1 MIQRST
7 ILLVD
12 GCHADRDTYCQYL
25 LADNKLA
32 NDKLQLQIL
41 VAASGQQGLE
51 LCQQLLP
58 DLVLVEF
65 RLPDLDGLEFIRRL
79 QSLTDRSLTG
89 KTLPVVMLTR
99 YGSESVAVRAFKSG
113 AADYLIKTET
123 TPESLQDVVRCIL
136 AQTRSLLELDEDR
149 FRTSVENMLDCFGI
163 YAAMRNESGKIVDF
177 RIDYVNAAACEINQ
191 MTKAQQLGKQLCEI
205 FPAHQDSELFE
216 QYCQVVETGNPLLK
230 THYIYAD
237 TSSSQYPTRVFD
249 IRATKLGDGFVASWR
264 DITQSKRQEE
274 QLSEKQQF
282 IQQIADTT
290 PGLLYLYDLIEQRNV
305 YVNRQVTEILGYTPQ
320 QIQAMGTALLRQ
332 LMHPEDL
339 ARLPALLERFHF
351 AQAGEVIE
359 TEYRMR
365 HANGEWRWLWG
376 REVVFRKTVDNLPHQ
391 ILGTAQDITARKQLE
406 EELSQANERFELA
419 ARAVNCLIYDW
430 DIQQNIVTRSEGLT
444 RILGY
449 SLAEAEPTRQWWL
462 NLIHPDDL
470 REGQAEIA
478 ATLAH
483 KDFYTAEYR
492 VRNKNNEY
500 DYVLDRGIII
510 RDSSGQPIRAVG
522 STVNISD
529 RKRAETALQQSEAK
543 FRRLF
548 ESNIIGII
556 WADEQKIIN
565 ANDIFLEMVG
575 YSRQEL
581 QVGKLHWQKMTP
593 AEYSDLDRQGIA
605 ESISSGV
612 CTPFEKE
619 YIRQDGTRVPIL
631 IGAAILERSPL
642 TWICFILD
650 LSDRRRMEVALRE
663 SEEWFRCLADAIPQ
677 LVWTCA
683 ADGLADYVNQRW
695 HDYTGLTLE
704 QTLGY
709 GWRTVLHPD
718 DVQRS
723 AQLWQVALQNGTPY
737 EIEHRYR
744 RAADGTYHWHLVRG
758 IPLKDSS
765 GQIVKWFGTCT
776 DIDEQKQLEAE
787 RTQLLALARQ
797 AQAEAEA
804 ANRTKDEFVAM
815 VSHDLRAPLNAIL
828 GWSQLLRQRHQD
840 KAILDRALET
850 IERNAKA
857 QSNLI
862 EDLLDVSRMIQG
874 QLQLELSPVELV
886 PLIEAAIHTAYP
898 SANAK
903 EIDLEFVVAEVKSQ
917 EPGVIFLSQPPQPSL
932 PTPYFPIISGDPQRL
947 QQILA
952 NLLSNAIK
960 FTPEGGRVEV
970 WLELVEQSNRN
981 DEKLENKKDDRLPIT
996 NYQSSITNF
1005 VQIEVT
1011 DTGIGIDPE
1020 LLPYIFDRFRQGRSS
1035 DGKKGLG
1042 LGLAIARYLVELH
1055 GGTIHASS
1063 PGIGQGATF
1072 TLLLPLLSG
1081 SRE

>member
-1 MIQRST
+1 MIQRPT

-12 GCHADRDTYCQYL
+12 SCRADRDTYCQYL

-41 VAASGQQGLE
+41 VAESGQQGLE
-51 LCQQLLP
+51 LCQQFSP

-65 RLPDLDGLEFIRRL
+65 RLPDFDGLEFIRRL
-79 QSLTDRSLTG
+79 QSLSTRSLTS
-89 KTLPVVMLTR
+89 KTIPVVMLTR
-99 YGSESVAVRAFKSG
+99 YGSESVAVRAMKSG

-123 TPESLQDVVRCIL
+123 TPESLQDVVL
-136 AQTRSLLELDEDR
+136 
-149 FRTSVENMLDCFGI
+149 
-163 YAAMRNESGKIVDF
+163 
-177 RIDYVNAAACEINQ
+177 
-191 MTKAQQLGKQLCEI
+191 
-205 FPAHQDSELFE
+205 
-216 QYCQVVETGNPLLK
+216 
-230 THYIYAD
+230 
-237 TSSSQYPTRVFD
+237 
-249 IRATKLGDGFVASWR
+249 
-264 DITQSKRQEE
+264 
-274 QLSEKQQF
+274 
-282 IQQIADTT
+282 
-290 PGLLYLYDLIEQRNV
+290 
-305 YVNRQVTEILGYTPQ
+305 
-320 QIQAMGTALLRQ
+320 
-332 LMHPEDL
+332 
-339 ARLPALLERFHF
+339 
-351 AQAGEVIE
+351 
-359 TEYRMR
+359 
-365 HANGEWRWLWG
+365 
-376 REVVFRKTVDNLPHQ
+376 RKTVENLPHQ
-391 ILGTAQDITARKQLE
+391 ILGTAQDITARQQLE
-406 EELSQANERFELA
+406 KELRQANERFELA
-419 ARAVNCLIYDW
+419 ARALNSLIYDW
-430 DIQQNIVTRSEGLT
+430 DIQQDIVTRSEGLT
-444 RILGY
+444 QILGY

-462 NLIHPDDL
+462 DLIHPDDL
-470 REGQAEIA
+470 REGQEELA
-478 ATLAH
+478 ATLAR
-483 KDFYTAEYR
+483 KDYYAAEYR

-529 RKRAETALQQSEAK
+529 RKQAETALQQSEAK

-556 WADEQKIIN
+556 CADEQKIVD

-581 QVGKLHWQKMTP
+581 QAGKLHWQAMTP
-593 AEYSDLDRQGIA
+593 PEYSDLDRRKVA
-605 ESISSGV
+605 ELISSGV

-619 YIRQDGTRVPIL
+619 YLRKDGTRVPIL

-677 LVWTCA
+677 LVWTCNSE
-683 ADGLADYVNQRW
+683 GLADYVNQRW
-695 HDYTGLTLE
+695 HDYTGLNLE
-704 QTLGY
+704 QTVGY
-709 GWRTVLHPD
+709 GWRSVLHPD

-723 AQLWQVALQNGTPY
+723 AQLWQAALQNGTPY

-744 RAADGTYHWHLVRG
+744 RATDGTYRWHLVRG

-804 ANRTKDEFVAM
+804 ANRSKDEFVAM

-828 GWSQLLRQRHQD
+828 GWSQLLRQRHHD
-840 KAILDRALET
+840 RAILDRALET

-857 QSNLI
+857 QSKLI

-903 EIDLEFVVAEVKSQ
+903 EIELEFKQGLGSWELGTGEEKTEEQ
-917 EPGVIFLSQPPQPSL
+917 ERTNRTSL
-932 PTPYFPIISGDPQRL
+932 ILGDPQRL

-960 FTPEGGRVEV
+960 FTPERGQVKILLERVERYSGDEEDKGKV
-970 WLELVEQSNRN
+970 RSQKSEFRSGSRTTHQST
-981 DEKLENKKDDRLPIT
+981 T
-996 NYQSSITNF
+996 NYQLPTTNS
-1005 VQIEVT
+1005 VQIEIA
-1011 DTGIGIDPE
+1011 DTGIGISPD
-1020 LLPYIFDRFRQGRSS
+1020 LLPYIFDRFRQGNSS
-1035 DGKKGLG
+1035 ERKKGLG

-1063 PGIGQGATF
+1063 PGVGQGATF
-1072 TLLLPLLSG
+1072 TVLLPLLSVT
-1081 SRE
+1081 SEQ